1 MAKMYLFHGIGVE
14 MEGDSVSK
22 ILTVP
27 CMKHLLLSHFSRAR
41 LCVTP

>member
-1 MAKMYLFHGIGVE
+1 MAKMYLFHGVGIE

-27 CMKHLLLSHFSRAR
+27 CMKHLLLSHFSCVR
-41 LCVTP
+41 LCATP